1 MTFEFDS
8 KIFLINSS
16 IAIDTASPLLRGCV
30 CEREKKWQ
38 NQKLSSDIV
47 RLHNELRYLCEFNT
61 IYLLSKGNE
70 NEIY

>member
-1 MTFEFDS
+1 MTFKFDS
-8 KIFLINSS
+8 KIFLIHRL
-16 IAIDTASPLLRGCV
+16 PLTQLPHCCDLCV
-30 CEREKKWQ
+30 CEREEKKWQ